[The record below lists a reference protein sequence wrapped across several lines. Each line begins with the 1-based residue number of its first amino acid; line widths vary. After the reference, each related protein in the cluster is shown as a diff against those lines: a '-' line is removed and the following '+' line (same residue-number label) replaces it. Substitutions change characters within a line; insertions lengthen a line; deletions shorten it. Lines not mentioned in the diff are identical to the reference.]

1 MKIITSV
8 HNDQIKHLINLGK
21 KSYRMQHQEFLIEG
35 TRAYHELVQLYKPVA
50 LFMTQDYQNAH
61 PDVTCYEKITTI
73 LAPHVMEKVSTAAT
87 PSGICAIFAI
97 PTPQPLP
104 ITGPGIVLMDVHDP
118 GNMGTLI
125 RTAAAM
131 NVKEVIIIG
140 GVDPYSPKVIQSTA
154 GCLAAVRI
162 YQTTFDKLA
171 AQQQLQLC
179 ALVVKD
185 GQTPNQ
191 LNLQHKFLVV
201 GSEAH
206 GLSAEQ
212 VALCQEKM
220 TIPMPGQAESL
231 NAGVAGSIG
240 LYLMSQQNSYHFL

>member
-1 MKIITSV
+1 MKIITSI
-8 HNDQIKHLINLGK
+8 HNEQVKHLINLTK
-21 KSYRMQHQEFLIEG
+21 KSYRMEHQQFVVEG
-35 TRAYHELVQLYKPVA
+35 TRAYTELIQMYAPVA
-50 LFMTQDYQNAH
+50 IYTTDEYIKLHTDIRFD
-61 PDVTCYEKITTI
+61 DEFTTI
-73 LAPHVMEKVSTAAT
+73 IPSHIMTKISNATT

-97 PTPQPLP
+97 PTAQPLP
-104 ITGPGIVLMDVHDP
+104 TCGPGIVLVEVSDP

-131 NVKEVIIIG
+131 NIKEVIIVG

-154 GCLAAVRI
+154 GCLAAVNMH
-162 YQTTFDKLA
+162 QTTFEKLLTRN
-171 AQQQLQLC
+171 LQLC

-185 GQTPNQ
+185 GKTPDQIN
-191 LNLQHKFLVV
+191 LNNAFLMV

-206 GLSAEQ
+206 GLSDQQIA
-212 VALCQEKM
+212 ACQQAM

-240 LYLMSQQNSYHFL
+240 LYLMSLQN

>member
-8 HNDQIKHLINLGK
+8 HNEQIKHLINLSK
-21 KSYRMQHQEFLIEG
+21 KAYRLEQQQFVIEG
-35 TRAYHELVQLYKPVA
+35 TRAYQELVQLYTPIA
-50 LFMTQDYQNAH
+50 IYMTETYKTSCTDMQFDDNL
-61 PDVTCYEKITTI
+61 ITI
-73 LAPHVMEKVSTAAT
+73 LADHVMQKISTAST
-87 PSGICAIFAI
+87 PSGICAIFKM
-97 PTPQPLP
+97 PKSKPLP
-104 ITGPGIVLMDVHDP
+104 TDGPGIILIDVSDP

-131 NVKEVIIIG
+131 NIKEVIIIG

-154 GCLAAVRI
+154 GCLAAVNL
-162 YQTTFDKLA
+162 YQTTFHTLTAENK
-171 AQQQLQLC
+171 LQLC

-185 GQTPNQ
+185 GATPNQ
-191 LNLQHKFLVV
+191 INFKNKFLVV

-206 GLSAEQ
+206 GLSDEQ
-212 VALCQEKM
+212 IAACQERM

-240 LYLMSQQNSYHFL
+240 LYLMSQQI

>member
-21 KSYRMQHQEFLIEG
+21 KSYRIQHQEFLIEG
-35 TRAYHELVQLYKPVA
+35 TRAYHELVQLYKPLA

-61 PDVTCYEKITTI
+61 QDIACYEKITTI
-73 LAPHVMEKVSTAAT
+73 LAPHVMEKVSAAAT

-97 PTPQPLP
+97 PAQQPLP
-104 ITGPGIVLMDVHDP
+104 STGPGIILMDVHDP

-131 NVKEVIIIG
+131 NIKKVIIIG

-154 GCLAAVRI
+154 GCLAAVRL
-162 YQTTFDKLA
+162 YQSTFDKLA
-171 AQQQLQLC
+171 AQHTLHLC
-179 ALVVKD
+179 ALVVQGGK
-185 GQTPNQ
+185 TPDQ

-206 GLSAEQ
+206 GLSAQ
-212 VALCQEKM
+212 QIALCQEKM

-240 LYLMSQQNSYHFL
+240 LYLMSQQN